1 MVSPNKRLLTI
12 FFSIETFLFVA
23 IHFLELP
30 LRDGLLHYLS
40 IVVCAMLVLSVRGSD
55 KELQWTRVAFFFTL
69 AADWFLT
76 YLQTQQ
82 WLGTMLFL
90 FSQWAYTKRL
100 LVNETSPIVKIMERI
115 GLTAAFLIV
124 GVWVVGRLDW
134 LMVAALTCYGLHVA
148 NAIDATIR
156 WKTDRW
162 FAVGLWLYVICD
174 ALVGLAASAGYLT
187 IVPGSFVDGLVH
199 GPIHW
204 IWVFYLPS
212 QALIAAS
219 AVWPSGRG
227 AQSPKQASSSLG

>member
-1 MVSPNKRLLTI
+1 MVSPGKRLLTV
-12 FFSIETFLFVA
+12 FFLLQTAFFVA

-30 LRDGLLHYLS
+30 VRDGFLHYSS
-40 IVVCAMLVLSVRGSD
+40 IVVCAMLVFFVRGSD

-82 WLGTMLFL
+82 WLGTVLFL
-90 FSQWAYTKRL
+90 FSQLAYSKRL
-100 LVNETSPIVKIMERI
+100 LVNASCPYDKIAERI
-115 GLTAAFLIV
+115 GVVTSLLLLGYLA
-124 GVWVVGRLDW
+124 VGRLDL
-134 LMVAALTCYGLHVA
+134 LMAAALLCYGLHLS

-162 FAVGLWLYVICD
+162 FAVGLWLYVVCD
-174 ALVGLAASAGYLT
+174 ALVGLAGGAGYLT
-187 IVPGSFVDGLVH
+187 IAPGSIIDWLIH

-219 AVWPSGRG
+219 AVLPNRLNKKRM
-227 AQSPKQASSSLG
+227 AA